1 MGLFNFKKSN
11 KAAVSKT
18 VPTKQAEGARG
29 AVGAVIKNKAKTGV
43 GIKNVAA
50 DVLINPIITEKALNL
65 EAARNYVFK
74 VNGSAT
80 KPAIK
85 MAVEGLFGVNVE
97 KVNVLNH
104 KRRNKFL
111 KGKWGTQTGFKKA
124 IVRVRVGQKI
134 EAIKS

>member
-11 KAAVSKT
+11 KAAAVNVSKI
-18 VPTKQAEGARG
+18 VPTKQAE
-29 AVGAVIKNKAKTGV
+29 VVIKAKTGV
-43 GIKNVAA
+43 AVKNRVT
-50 DVLINPIITEKALNL
+50 DVLISPIITEKALNL

-74 VNGSAT
+74 VKTSAT

-124 IVRVRVGQKI
+124 IIRVKNGQKI

>member
-18 VPTKQAEGARG
+18 VPTKQADT
-29 AVGAVIKNKAKTGV
+29 VIKAKTGV
-43 GIKNVAA
+43 GIKNVARPGW

-97 KVNVLNH
+97 KVNILNH

-111 KGKWGTQTGFKKA
+111 KGKWGTQSGFKKA

-134 EAIKS
+134 DAVPK

>member
-11 KAAVSKT
+11 KAAAAKT
-18 VPTKQAEGARG
+18 VPVKQAM
-29 AVGAVIKNKAKTGV
+29 GAVIKNKTKTAV
-43 GIKNVAA
+43 KNSAA

-124 IVRVRVGQKI
+124 IVRVRIGQKI